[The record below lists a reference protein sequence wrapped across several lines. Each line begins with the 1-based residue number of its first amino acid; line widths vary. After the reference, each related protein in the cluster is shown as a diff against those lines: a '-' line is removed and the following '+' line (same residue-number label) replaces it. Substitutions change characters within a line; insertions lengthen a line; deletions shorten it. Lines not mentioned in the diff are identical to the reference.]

1 MTSFTEP
8 DEWAQ
13 LLGWLSP
20 AHRETALKHAY
31 FDLLVEGSTYRI
43 LLYSKAYN
51 VLLMFPG
58 GKRIEARFCLNVDG
72 GLCIP
77 GTVMAQAVT
86 LMLEPDMFLAVANK
100 STNPWLPEYADFE
113 LSCEEYKRLY
123 LRKLRNAAR
132 IAGIAVP

>member
-1 MTSFTEP
+1 MAMMTSFTEP

-31 FDLLVEGSTYRI
+31 FDLLVEG
-43 LLYSKAYN
+43 
-51 VLLMFPG
+51 
-58 GKRIEARFCLNVDG
+58 
-72 GLCIP
+72 GLCMP